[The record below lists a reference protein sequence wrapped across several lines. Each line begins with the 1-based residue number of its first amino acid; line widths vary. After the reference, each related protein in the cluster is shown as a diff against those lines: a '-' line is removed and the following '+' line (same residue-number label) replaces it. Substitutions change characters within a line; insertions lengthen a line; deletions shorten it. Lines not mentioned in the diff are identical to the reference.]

1 MILKHVYI
9 FLIRNIKQLIRSTK
23 PYFLYGDR
31 VKCVLCGCS
40 FRKFLPSGIL
50 ERDFWKS
57 TEGSEIR
64 KLPHVTIC
72 NAKCPKCG
80 SSERQRLFY
89 IYMKNKKDFDKQK
102 DIKILEVGPDDFVTK
117 ALFDREDIEYTSVD
131 IERSNATQKMDLTNL
146 NYPDDSFDNIFCCH
160 VLEHINDDI
169 KAMSELYRVL
179 KPGGWGILQV
189 PLWSDLTFEDS
200 NILPEEYELVY
211 GHPQHVRRYGRD
223 YLDRLQSVGF
233 KVDLDKYASSLT
245 NDYAERYGILKT
257 EDIYICSKIK

>member
-9 FLIRNIKQLIRSTK
+9 FLIRNIKHLIRLTN
-23 PYFLYGDR
+23 PYFLYGNK
-31 VKCVLCGCS
+31 VNCVLCGSS
-40 FRKFLPSGIL
+40 FRKFLPTGIL

-57 TEGSEIR
+57 TEGFEIR

-72 NAKCPKCG
+72 NAKCAKCG

-89 IYMKNKKDFDKQK
+89 IYMKNKQGFDKQK
-102 DIKILEVGPDDFVTK
+102 NIRILEVGPDDFVTK
-117 ALFDREDIEYTSVD
+117 VLFDREDIEYTSVD

-146 NYPDDSFDNIFCCH
+146 NYPDNSFDNIFCYH

-200 NILPEEYELVY
+200 KFLPKEYERVY

-223 YLDRLQSVGF
+223 YLDRLESVGF

-245 NDYAERYGILKT
+245 NDYAKRYGILKS
-257 EDIYICSKIK
+257 EDIYLCSKTK